1 MKVVVTGGCG
11 FIGSALVKAMI
22 NKGYQVLN
30 VDLMTYAATSTS
42 LDSLKSEPN
51 YHFYQ
56 VDINDKSRI
65 SDIFYEYGPD
75 GVIHLAA
82 ESHVDRSIVGPQVF
96 LETNILGTYTML
108 DCAKTYAE
116 RRGKLDSFIFHHVS
130 TDEVF
135 GSLEL
140 NSQNMFTELTPYNPK
155 SPYAASKA
163 ASDHLARAWHATYGL
178 KTIVSNCSNNY
189 GPYQFPEKLIPLIV
203 TNALLGK
210 DLPLYGN
217 GENVRDWLHVHDHAD
232 ALICIFENG
241 KEGESYN
248 VGANNELSN
257 IEVVQ
262 KICLTLDE
270 LVPLNG
276 KSYSDRITF
285 VSDRPGHDKRYGID
299 ATKIGRQLGWSPSIS
314 IDEGIRSTVEWYMN
328 NQKWW
333 KPLLVRRGGPKG

>member
-11 FIGSALVKAMI
+11 FIGSTLVKALI
-22 NKGYQVLN
+22 GKGYQVLN
-30 VDLMTYAATSTS
+30 VDLMTYASTSMS
-42 LDSLKSEPN
+42 LDSVKSEPN
-51 YHFYQ
+51 YQFFH
-56 VDINDKSRI
+56 VDIKDKARI
-65 SDIFYEYGPD
+65 SDIFYEYEPD

-82 ESHVDRSIVGPQVF
+82 ESHVDRSINGPQVF
-96 LETNILGTYTML
+96 LETNILGTYTLL
-108 DCAKTYAE
+108 DCARAYAE

-140 NSQNMFTELTPYNPK
+140 NSQNLFTELTPYDPQ

-163 ASDHLARAWHATYGL
+163 ASDHLVRAWHATYGL
-178 KTIVSNCSNNY
+178 KTIISNCSNNY
-189 GPYQFPEKLIPLIV
+189 GPYHFPEKLIPLIV
-203 TNALLGK
+203 TNALMGK

-217 GENVRDWLHVHDHAD
+217 GKNVRDWLHVHDHAD

-241 KEGESYN
+241 REGESYN

-285 VSDRPGHDKRYGID
+285 VRDRPGHDKRYGID
-299 ATKIGRQLGWSPSIS
+299 ATKIGRQLGWSPSIN
-314 IDEGIRSTVEWYMN
+314 IDEGIRSTVEWYIN
-328 NQKWW
+328 NPKWW
-333 KPLLVRRGGPKG
+333 KPLLERSGGATG